1 MGSRQLGSTWLG
13 GEGLARKEFRGLVVS
28 IYVCGMWHGSV
39 LECVGVWREAAGVLL
54 PLPRMELMYL
64 AVVCREGYRAEACC
78 INTIQMV
85 DRY

>member
-1 MGSRQLGSTWLG
+1 VVGRG
-13 GEGLARKEFRGLVVS
+13 GVGLARKEFRGLVVS

-39 LECVGVWREAAGVLL
+39 LKCEERRLVFSLS
-54 PLPRMELMYL
+54 LPRMELMYL
-64 AVVCREGYRAEACC
+64 AVVCREGCRAEACC